1 MNDKRRLGRQIAV
14 GMEFAKWN
22 KDRKVKAMKM
32 ISYWRGENGGEP
44 TVCHREDELT
54 LIYGYYNH
62 KNQQENGDRCL
73 GIHWQKFPQS
83 RGYLAP
89 CVIPTQTA
97 LAFLNGLAQAKIAR
111 GEEIDALD
119 DARAF
124 LENREDELRLRRQI
138 FPKNK

>member
-1 MNDKRRLGRQIAV
+1 
-14 GMEFAKWN
+14 
-22 KDRKVKAMKM
+22 MKM

-62 KNQQENGDRCL
+62 KNQHEEGDRCL
-73 GIHWQKFPQS
+73 GIHWQDFPQS

-97 LAFLNGLAQAKIAR
+97 LALLNGLAQAKIAQGVE
-111 GEEIDALD
+111 GEEIDVLE

-124 LENREDELRLRRQI
+124 LENREDDLHFMRQVRQNQQNMA
-138 FPKNK
+138 KDK